1 MTGHEVFMHRC
12 VELAKNGSGFV
23 APNPMVGSVLV
34 YEGRIIGEGWH
45 KKFGGP
51 HAEVNCLQSVLPE
64 DRHLITESTLYVS
77 LEPCSHEGKTPPC
90 TGLILKY
97 GIKKVVV
104 GCEDPFPKVSGS
116 GIRLL
121 REKGVDAEV
130 GVLESLCRQLNC
142 RFITFHQKHRPYVI
156 LKWAQTADGF
166 IGTGTSERLII
177 SNKLTNKL
185 VHKWRSEEASILVG
199 TNTARF
205 DNPLLTARWGN
216 QPQPLRMV
224 LDRSLKLNKDL
235 RIFTEGEGKVI
246 VFNDVYTKDEGSITY
261 TLLLKD
267 HSVVEEILAA
277 CFKAEI
283 QSVFVEG
290 GRQLLQSFI
299 DEGLWDEAR
308 VITASNTLAKSGI
321 PSPFFASP
329 NLKEELNI
337 QEDKIQ
343 IYLRS
348 IV

>member
-1 MTGHEVFMHRC
+1 MIDHEVFMHRC
-12 VELAKNGSGFV
+12 VELAKKGSGFV

-90 TGLILKY
+90 TGLILKH

-104 GCEDPFPKVSGS
+104 GCEDPFPEVSGS
-116 GIRLL
+116 GICFL
-121 REKGVDAEV
+121 RENGVDVKV
-130 GVLESLCRQLNC
+130 GVLEDLCRQLNC

-166 IGTGTSERLII
+166 IGTGTSKRLYI
-177 SNKLTNKL
+177 SNEVTNKL

-199 TNTARF
+199 TNTAMF

-216 QPQPLRMV
+216 QPQPVRIV
-224 LDRSLKLNKDL
+224 LDRSLKLRKDL
-235 RIFTEGEGKVI
+235 RIFTEGEGKVM
-246 VFNDVYTKDEGSITY
+246 VLNELHEKEQSSISY
-261 TLLLKD
+261 VLLQKGQSLTAA
-267 HSVVEEILAA
+267 ILNR
-277 CFKAEI
+277 CYKQGI
-283 QSVFVEG
+283 QSVLVEG
-290 GRQLLQSFI
+290 GQKLLQAFL
-299 DEGLWDEAR
+299 DEGVWDEVR
-308 VITASNTLAKSGI
+308 IITAVKVFAKTGI
-321 PSPFFASP
+321 ASP
-329 NLKEELNI
+329 GFGSQNLKDEFTL
-337 QEDKIQ
+337 QGDRIQ

-348 IV
+348 TV